1 MTQISFQNVY
11 QTSTNRG
18 TFKNG
23 ERAMTPDG
31 RMWVF
36 VHASSTGAS
45 GVGKNLIAIPAAV
58 ITATTVS
65 SSTDN
70 QGRIV
75 YLTDTDSA
83 WTTGEFQDGIGL
95 INTGTGTGQGFKI
108 RTNTATVL
116 TLYPET
122 ALTTA
127 LSVSDSGLA
136 IRTMSNVIVAAVTSK
151 VQMTVGAAQT
161 AFAANDY
168 GWMLTEGDG
177 TVVAGEVLVIGESFV
192 SGAATA
198 GEVLKGTTGKGP
210 FDEQSL
216 GFCIVAN
223 SGADL
228 GALVRFNIRG

>member
-1 MTQISFQNVY
+1 MNNQISFQDVY
-11 QTSTNRG
+11 QTITQRG
-18 TFKNG
+18 EFKLG
-23 ERAMTPDG
+23 QRSSTPDG
-31 RMWVF
+31 REWVF
-36 VHASSTGAS
+36 VSAAGA
-45 GVGKNLIAIPAAV
+45 VGKNLIAIPNTV
-58 ITATTVS
+58 STLTTVS

-83 WTTGEFQDGIGL
+83 LTIGAFQDGIGL
-95 INTGTGTGQGFKI
+95 VNTGTGSGQGFKI
-108 RTNTATVL
+108 KTNSATVI

-127 LSVSDSGLA
+127 LSVSDSGIALK
-136 IRTMSNVIVAAVTSK
+136 TMSRVLIAAITSK
-151 VQMTVGAAQT
+151 VQQVVGATQT
-161 AFAANDY
+161 AFAAEDY
-168 GWMLTEGDG
+168 GWLLTEGDG
-177 TVVAGEVLVIGESFV
+177 TIVAGEVLVTGESFV

-216 GFCIVAN
+216 GFCLVAN

-228 GALVRFNIRG
+228 GALCRVEIRG

>member
-1 MTQISFQNVY
+1 MNNQISFQDVY
-11 QTSTNRG
+11 QTITQRG
-18 TFKNG
+18 EFKLG
-23 ERAMTPDG
+23 QRSSTPDG
-31 RMWVF
+31 REWVF
-36 VHASSTGAS
+36 VHALNTGAI
-45 GVGKNLIAIPAAV
+45 GKNLIAIPNTTT
-58 ITATTVS
+58 TATTVS

-83 WTTGEFQDGIGL
+83 WTIGQFQDGIGL
-95 INTGTGTGQGFKI
+95 VNTGTGSGQGFKI
-108 RTNTATVL
+108 KTNSATVL

-127 LSVSDSGLA
+127 LSVSDSGVG
-136 IRTMSNVIVAAVTSK
+136 IYTMSNVIIAAVTSK
-151 VQMTVGAAQT
+151 VQKTVGVTQT
-161 AFAANDY
+161 AFAADDY
-168 GWMLTEGDG
+168 GWLLTEGDG
-177 TVVAGEVLVIGESFV
+177 TVVAGEVLVAGESFV

-216 GFCIVAN
+216 GFNLIPN

-228 GALVRFNIRG
+228 GALCRIEIRG

>member
-1 MTQISFQNVY
+1 MNQISFQNVY
-11 QTSTNRG
+11 QTTTARG

-31 RMWVF
+31 RMWTF
-36 VHASSTGAS
+36 VNAVGAI
-45 GVGKNLIAIPAAV
+45 GKNFIAIPNTV
-58 ITATTVS
+58 TTATTLS

-83 WTTGEFQDGIGL
+83 WTTGAFEDGIGL
-95 INTGTGTGQGFKI
+95 VNTGTGTGQGFKI
-108 RTNTATVL
+108 KTNNAQTL

-127 LSVSDSGLA
+127 LNVASSGVA
-136 IRTMSNVIVAAVTSK
+136 IRTMSAVIIAAITSK
-151 VQMTVGAAQT
+151 IQQTVGATQT
-161 AFAANDY
+161 AFAAGDY
-168 GWMLTEGDG
+168 GWLLTEGDG
-177 TVVAGEVLVIGESFV
+177 TVVAGEILIIGSNFV

-198 GEVLKGTTGKGP
+198 GEVLKGTTAKGP
-210 FDEQSL
+210 FDEQNL
-216 GFCIVAN
+216 GFCTVAN

-228 GALVRFNIRG
+228 GALVRFEIRG